1 MMINAMV
8 PFCQFAA
15 ARSIPW
21 LLKALDSLDPYKTK
35 KTSIPAFKKLWAG
48 KDYVIDF
55 KFANCLNIIH
65 VTMMYGLG
73 MPILFPIAAVNFF
86 NQYVV
91 ERALIAYEMKVPP
104 ALDDKLIKNFVKMLK
119 YAPLL
124 FLMNGYW
131 MVSNP
136 SMF

>member
-1 MMINAMV
+1 
-8 PFCQFAA
+8 
-15 ARSIPW
+15 
-21 LLKALDSLDPYKTK
+21 
-35 KTSIPAFKKLWAG
+35 
-48 KDYVIDF
+48 
-55 KFANCLNIIH
+55 
-65 VTMMYGLG
+65 MMYGLG